1 MAQLVPV
8 QTGEVPAASETLV
21 FATRVAFGLTAIAGE
36 GLAGIARRVFP
47 AVPARAPRALGFG
60 AGAAVGL
67 VFDLQRRTLAAA
79 GRVAPAAEPL
89 ASFARMRLE
98 PWYRQGVEE
107 QRLNRQLAGRFWRLL
122 VAQVAAAVIEQVDLD
137 AIVDRID
144 VDRLLDRIDLD
155 SVAARLDVNAI
166 VERVDMQRVTQQ
178 AMDEIQISEV
188 IRESTSSLA
197 DESVEAL
204 RLQGM
209 DADRWVSRVVDRL
222 LMRRSGR
229 LTRLDGG

>member
-1 MAQLVPV
+1 VAQLVPV
-8 QTGEVPAASETLV
+8 QTGEVPDAGEVLV
-21 FATRVAFGLTAIAGE
+21 FATRVALGLTAIAGE
-36 GLAGIARRVFP
+36 GLAGVARRVFP
-47 AVPARAPRALGFG
+47 AVPARAPRPLAFG

-67 VFDLQRRTLAAA
+67 VLEMQRRTLAAA
-79 GRVAPAAEPL
+79 GRMAVAAEPVG
-89 ASFARMRLE
+89 AAARTRLD

-107 QRLNRQLAGRFWRLL
+107 QRLNRELADKFWRLL

-144 VDRLLDRIDLD
+144 VDRLLNRIDLD
-155 SVAARLDVNAI
+155 HVAARIDVNAI
-166 VERVDMQRVTQQ
+166 VARVDMQRVTSQ
-178 AMDEIQISEV
+178 AMDEIEIGQV

-204 RLQGM
+204 RVQGM

-222 LMRRSGR
+222 LMRRSQR
-229 LTRLDGG
+229 LTGLDGG